1 MHSVLF
7 TCREATDEQHSY
19 MSTLLTRGT
28 LPCRRT
34 TLITRARLSSKYLQ
48 ARDRLSGIPRHWPSL
63 QSH

>member
-7 TCREATDEQHSY
+7 TCRKATDEQHSY
-19 MSTLLTRGT
+19 MSTLLTRST

-34 TLITRARLSSKYLQ
+34 TLITRAWSSSKYLQ
-48 ARDRLSGIPRHWPSL
+48 ARDRLSEILRHWPSL